1 MVIAIDGPA
10 GAGKSDISKML
21 AARLGFAYLDTGA
34 MYRAIALKALR
45 GGVALDDSAAL
56 SDMLAHTELDVRCSR
71 EGAPEVVLDGEDVTG
86 LLRTQQVGDAAS
98 RVSAL
103 KLVRQW
109 LLEAQRS
116 IARSGDVIMDGRDIG
131 TEVLPAAEVK
141 IYLTASCEVRAR
153 RRLAQMLQKGE
164 HAGLDDVMRE
174 VRERDER
181 DMTRDVSPLRQ
192 ADDAVLVDSS
202 DMTREEV
209 VEAIMER
216 VGAARKEL
224 DT

>member
-21 AARLGFAYLDTGA
+21 AAQLGFAYLDTGA

-45 GGVALDDSAAL
+45 GGVELDNSAAL
-56 SDMLAHTELDVRCSR
+56 GDMLACTELDVRCSR

-103 KLVRQW
+103 KLVREW

-131 TEVLPAAEVK
+131 TEVLPDAEVK

-153 RRLAQMLQKGE
+153 RRLAQLLQKGE
-164 HAGLDDVMRE
+164 HAELDDVMRE

-181 DMTRDVSPLRQ
+181 DMKRDVSPLRQ

-209 VEAIMER
+209 VKAIMDC
-216 VGAARKEL
+216 VSAALARS
-224 DT
+224 

>member
-131 TEVLPAAEVK
+131 TEVLPDAEVK

-153 RRLAQMLQKGE
+153 RRLAQLLQKGE
-164 HAGLDDVMRE
+164 HAGLDDVVRE

>member
-21 AARLGFAYLDTGA
+21 AAQLGFAYLDTGA

-45 GGVALDDSAAL
+45 GGVELDNSAAL
-56 SDMLAHTELDVRCSR
+56 GDMLACTELDVRCSR

-103 KLVRQW
+103 KLVREW

-131 TEVLPAAEVK
+131 TEVLPDAEVK

-153 RRLAQMLQKGE
+153 RRLAQLLQKGE
-164 HAGLDDVMRE
+164 HAELDDVMRE

-181 DMTRDVSPLRQ
+181 DMKRDVSPLRQ
-192 ADDAVLVDSS
+192 ADDAVLVDSG

-209 VEAIMER
+209 VKAIMDC
-216 VGAARKEL
+216 VSAARARS
-224 DT
+224 

>member
-131 TEVLPAAEVK
+131 TEVLPDAEVK

-153 RRLAQMLQKGE
+153 RRLAQLLQKGE

>member
-21 AARLGFAYLDTGA
+21 AAQLGFAYLDTGA

-56 SDMLAHTELDVRCSR
+56 GDMLACTELDVRCSR

-103 KLVRQW
+103 KLVREW

-131 TEVLPAAEVK
+131 TEVLPDAEVK

-153 RRLAQMLQKGE
+153 RRLAQLLQKGE
-164 HAGLDDVMRE
+164 HAELDDVMRE

-209 VEAIMER
+209 VKAIMNC
-216 VGAARKEL
+216 VSAARARS
-224 DT
+224 

>member
-21 AARLGFAYLDTGA
+21 AAQLGFAYLDTGA

-45 GGVALDDSAAL
+45 GGVELDNSAAL
-56 SDMLAHTELDVRCSR
+56 GDMLACTELDVRCSR

-103 KLVRQW
+103 KLVREW

-131 TEVLPAAEVK
+131 TEVLPDAEVK

-153 RRLAQMLQKGE
+153 RRLAQLLQKGE
-164 HAGLDDVMRE
+164 HAELDDVMRE

-181 DMTRDVSPLRQ
+181 DMKRDVSPLRQ

-209 VEAIMER
+209 VKAIMDC
-216 VGAARKEL
+216 VSAARARS
-224 DT
+224 

>member
-21 AARLGFAYLDTGA
+21 AAQLGFAYLDTGA

-45 GGVALDDSAAL
+45 GGVELDDSAAL
-56 SDMLAHTELDVRCSR
+56 GDMLACTELDVRCSR

-131 TEVLPAAEVK
+131 TEVLPDAEVK

-153 RRLAQMLQKGE
+153 RRLAQLLQKGE
-164 HAGLDDVMRE
+164 HAELDDVMRE

-209 VEAIMER
+209 VKAIMDC
-216 VGAARKEL
+216 VSAARARS
-224 DT
+224 

>member
-21 AARLGFAYLDTGA
+21 AAQLGFAYLDTGA

-45 GGVALDDSAAL
+45 GGVELDDSAAL
-56 SDMLAHTELDVRCSR
+56 GDMLACTELDVRCSR

-103 KLVRQW
+103 KLVREW

-131 TEVLPAAEVK
+131 TEVLPDAEVK

-153 RRLAQMLQKGE
+153 RRLAQLLQKGE
-164 HAGLDDVMRE
+164 HAELDDVMRE

-209 VEAIMER
+209 VKAIMDC
-216 VGAARKEL
+216 VSAARARS
-224 DT
+224 

>member
-21 AARLGFAYLDTGA
+21 AAQLGFAYLDTGA

-45 GGVALDDSAAL
+45 GGVELDNSAAL
-56 SDMLAHTELDVRCSR
+56 GDMLACTELDVRCSR

-103 KLVRQW
+103 KLVREW

-131 TEVLPAAEVK
+131 TEVLPDAEVK

-153 RRLAQMLQKGE
+153 RRLAQLLQKGE
-164 HAGLDDVMRE
+164 HAELDDVMRE

-209 VEAIMER
+209 VKAIMDC
-216 VGAARKEL
+216 VSAARARS
-224 DT
+224 

>member
-21 AARLGFAYLDTGA
+21 AAQLGFAYLDTGA

-45 GGVALDDSAAL
+45 GGVELDDSAAL
-56 SDMLAHTELDVRCSR
+56 GDMLACTELDVRCSR

-103 KLVRQW
+103 KLVREW

-131 TEVLPAAEVK
+131 TEVLPDAEVK

-153 RRLAQMLQKGE
+153 RRLTQLLQKGE
-164 HAGLDDVMRE
+164 HAELDDVMRE

-192 ADDAVLVDSS
+192 ADDAVFVDSS

-209 VEAIMER
+209 VKAIMDC
-216 VGAARKEL
+216 VSAARARS
-224 DT
+224 

>member
-21 AARLGFAYLDTGA
+21 AAQLGFAYLDTGA

-45 GGVALDDSAAL
+45 GGVELDDSAAL
-56 SDMLAHTELDVRCSR
+56 GDMLACTELDVRCSR

-98 RVSAL
+98 RVSVL
-103 KLVRQW
+103 KLVREW

-131 TEVLPAAEVK
+131 TEVLPDAEVK

-153 RRLAQMLQKGE
+153 RRLAQLLQKGE
-164 HAGLDDVMRE
+164 HAELDDVMRE

-209 VEAIMER
+209 VKAIMDC
-216 VGAARKEL
+216 VSAARARS
-224 DT
+224 

>member
-21 AARLGFAYLDTGA
+21 AAQLGFAYLDTGA

-45 GGVALDDSAAL
+45 GGVELDNSAAL
-56 SDMLAHTELDVRCSR
+56 GDMLACTELDVRCSR

-103 KLVRQW
+103 KLVREW

-131 TEVLPAAEVK
+131 TEVLPDAEVK

-153 RRLAQMLQKGE
+153 RRLAQLLQKGE
-164 HAGLDDVMRE
+164 HAEFDDVMRE

-209 VEAIMER
+209 VKAIMDC
-216 VGAARKEL
+216 VSAARARS
-224 DT
+224 

>member
-21 AARLGFAYLDTGA
+21 AAQLGFAYLDTGA

-56 SDMLAHTELDVRCSR
+56 GDMLACTELDVRCSR

-103 KLVRQW
+103 KLVREW

-131 TEVLPAAEVK
+131 TEVLPDAEVK

-153 RRLAQMLQKGE
+153 RRLAQLLQKGE
-164 HAGLDDVMRE
+164 HAELDDVMRE

-209 VEAIMER
+209 VQAIMNC
-216 VGAARKEL
+216 VSAARARS
-224 DT
+224 

>member
-21 AARLGFAYLDTGA
+21 AAQLGFAYLDTGA

-45 GGVALDDSAAL
+45 GGVELDNSAAL
-56 SDMLAHTELDVRCSR
+56 GDMLACTELDVRCSR

-103 KLVRQW
+103 KLVREW

-131 TEVLPAAEVK
+131 TEVLPDAEVK

-153 RRLAQMLQKGE
+153 RRLAQLLQKGE
-164 HAGLDDVMRE
+164 HAELDDVMRE

-181 DMTRDVSPLRQ
+181 DMKRDVSPLRQ

-209 VEAIMER
+209 VKAIMNC
-216 VGAARKEL
+216 VSAARARS
-224 DT
+224 